1 MDGTYGY
8 TLTISPRNEK
18 DEKLMSSSMGN
29 SKTRAKF
36 NVKSEDR
43 YISQQWTG
51 SAKVVLCPLEVYV
64 VTKVLT
70 YASYIS
76 RSSSRGG
83 GLLPQPKMEPLQW
96 TANLPWREF
105 SRNYAFQPYLS
116 SGQHSKICAI
126 VPNSHYTE
134 GHSGTLTVTA
144 SLANTIGHM
153 FPHIHQELMH
163 ALNSDLLNF
172 IGLKKTNEDRTSS
185 RACEGQVPK

>member
-8 TLTISPRNEK
+8 TLTVSPRNEK

-51 SAKVVLCPLEVYV
+51 SAKVVLCPLEFYV
-64 VTKVLT
+64 VTKVLI

-83 GLLPQPKMEPLQW
+83 GLLPPTKNGA
-96 TANLPWREF
+96 TAMDRKSPVEGIFSQLCLP
-105 SRNYAFQPYLS
+105 
-116 SGQHSKICAI
+116 AI
-126 VPNSHYTE
+126 P
-134 GHSGTLTVTA
+134 
-144 SLANTIGHM
+144 
-153 FPHIHQELMH
+153 
-163 ALNSDLLNF
+163 
-172 IGLKKTNEDRTSS
+172 
-185 RACEGQVPK
+185 